1 MAMHNFGDWA
11 AAPIGLFLFWLRL
24 PWPAD
29 AGDTLPVTTL
39 PVTLCAVRIDA
50 KKCQKRSKAP
60 A

>member
-1 MAMHNFGDWA
+1 MTMHNFGDWA

-29 AGDTLPVTTL
+29 AGDTLPVT
-39 PVTLCAVRIDA
+39 LCAVRMDA